1 MLARRIMR
9 TQVQGA
15 VDEPDVELP
24 GNNPGTVRVHKRLNE
39 FREVPLIYRPKK
51 SVNLIITA
59 CWR

>member
-1 MLARRIMR
+1 MR

-39 FREVPLIYRPKK
+39 FREVPLIYKPKK

-59 CWR
+59 CWT